1 MWTSSQFARL
11 ALEHQLLQNYGFTQF
26 SVYHHA
32 ATNTYSAGGTMS
44 SNAGYP
50 YHLFI
55 TIPAGF
61 PTQRP
66 PMYITEPCPL
76 LMADR
81 VPVNT
86 LGISHRMHTLAP
98 HDCGW
103 VQICHWRDSR
113 WHAGIY
119 LHQVLLKGLIWI
131 EAYEQHIATGRDLA
145 EFVRTMA
152 ETA

>member
-1 MWTSSQFARL
+1 
-11 ALEHQLLQNYGFTQF
+11 
-26 SVYHHA
+26 
-32 ATNTYSAGGTMS
+32 
-44 SNAGYP
+44 
-50 YHLFI
+50 
-55 TIPAGF
+55 
-61 PTQRP
+61 
-66 PMYITEPCPL
+66 MYITEPNPL

-81 VPVNT
+81 APINT

-103 VQICHWRDSR
+103 VQICHWRENR

-145 EFVRTMA
+145 DFVRTMA

>member
-1 MWTSSQFARL
+1 MWTSNQTGRL
-11 ALEHQLLQNYGFTQF
+11 ALEHQLLQVQGFTQF
-26 SVYHHA
+26 SVYHHST
-32 ATNTYSAGGTMS
+32 TNTYSAGGRAS
-44 SNAGYP
+44 SNAGYQYQIYIP
-50 YHLFI
+50 
-55 TIPAGF
+55 IPAGF

-66 PMYITEPCPL
+66 PMYITEPNPL
-76 LMADR
+76 LMADQ
-81 VPVNT
+81 VPIKT

-103 VQICHWRDSR
+103 VQICHWRENR